1 MIEKSQKI
9 ILLVEDEAVTARLTR
24 EILERNGYRVILS
37 QTGEEAVDLI
47 KKNEPVDLIL
57 MDIDMGE
64 GIDGTSAASQM
75 LRNRD
80 IPLVFLS
87 AHSDPEFV
95 KKTKEITSYG
105 YVLKNSGEAVL
116 LASIK
121 MALKLY
127 ETKEDLKEAEER
139 YRNLFVN
146 SQVGIFI
153 IRLNEGT
160 ILEANDCFA
169 HILGFKNRKELLNEP
184 VSIMDFYV
192 DKKIR
197 HQMELILKTNGEI
210 NNFEVQFKC
219 RNGFPLWIKYSARIV
234 KDKGW
239 IEGVAEEITDFKK
252 ANILKSLIYKEL
264 LASEKKYRLI
274 FENSPFGLFYISSK
288 GVIIDCN
295 EAFIGLAGLLWTQIV
310 GISVLDLPDTE
321 FVLLAKKLLNGKSGN
336 YEGDFSITGSNKVTP
351 VQIICEPVFGSNG
364 NVVGGIIIV
373 EDVTEKRVTQRAIL
387 DEIEKERSRI
397 GHILHDSLGQKLGAI
412 LYLVQAFR
420 RKYSKTGEL
429 SNDDLEQIS
438 DVASSALEETHALSR
453 GFDSALKDVDFVEL
467 LNDIAI
473 KIVSVYGIAAE
484 LDVDETITEY
494 DSIKLSNLYYIIL
507 ESINNSIKHG
517 KAEKII
523 FKYDASDKQ
532 GCFTIESI
540 QRRDFKIENPGM
552 GLRIMQYRAKVA
564 EMGFNISAK
573 EKRVVVSVEMGEK
586 NISD

>member
-219 RNGFPLWIKYSARIV
+219 RNG
-234 KDKGW
+234 
-239 IEGVAEEITDFKK
+239 
-252 ANILKSLIYKEL
+252 
-264 LASEKKYRLI
+264 
-274 FENSPFGLFYISSK
+274 
-288 GVIIDCN
+288 
-295 EAFIGLAGLLWTQIV
+295 
-310 GISVLDLPDTE
+310 
-321 FVLLAKKLLNGKSGN
+321 
-336 YEGDFSITGSNKVTP
+336 
-351 VQIICEPVFGSNG
+351 
-364 NVVGGIIIV
+364 
-373 EDVTEKRVTQRAIL
+373 
-387 DEIEKERSRI
+387 
-397 GHILHDSLGQKLGAI
+397 
-412 LYLVQAFR
+412 
-420 RKYSKTGEL
+420 
-429 SNDDLEQIS
+429 
-438 DVASSALEETHALSR
+438 
-453 GFDSALKDVDFVEL
+453 
-467 LNDIAI
+467 
-473 KIVSVYGIAAE
+473 
-484 LDVDETITEY
+484 
-494 DSIKLSNLYYIIL
+494 
-507 ESINNSIKHG
+507 
-517 KAEKII
+517 
-523 FKYDASDKQ
+523 
-532 GCFTIESI
+532 
-540 QRRDFKIENPGM
+540 
-552 GLRIMQYRAKVA
+552 
-564 EMGFNISAK
+564 
-573 EKRVVVSVEMGEK
+573 
-586 NISD
+586 